1 MNSRTSDSCRRVR
14 ATITLC
20 EKAGPSVLDLTDY
33 DDRRRALTERVILLR
48 FKFWTVADGR
58 GRGYQY
64 EGKTVDEHH
73 LGGLSE
79 MVKEVIRI
87 VEENER

>member
-1 MNSRTSDSCRRVR
+1 
-14 ATITLC
+14 
-20 EKAGPSVLDLTDY
+20 
-33 DDRRRALTERVILLR
+33 LTERVILLR